1 MEKYLINYKST
12 FDELED
18 APIVKEEFVLG
29 ILGNSSSSKW
39 TRETMADL
47 IMNPL
52 LEVTERIPNKILMP
66 TEGTTSVLLQVWAE
80 RHALP
85 FQAIDSD
92 WMKMGRRARALR
104 DSRILKESTHLL
116 IFLGARSD
124 YYERVA
130 IREAKKGKVVFTVD
144 KQELVQWVL

>member
-12 FDELED
+12 FDELND
-18 APIVKEEFVLG
+18 APIVKGVVLG
-29 ILGNSSSSKW
+29 VLGNSSAAKW
-39 TRETMADL
+39 TRETMAEI

-52 LEVTERIPNKILMP
+52 LEVMERIPEKILMP
-66 TEGTTSVLLQVWAE
+66 TEGTTSMLLQVWAE
-80 RHALP
+80 RQSVP

-92 WMKMGRRARALR
+92 WIKMGRRARALR

-116 IFLGARSD
+116 IFLGTRSD

-130 IREAKKGKVVFTVD
+130 IREAKKGKIVFTVANS
-144 KQELVQWVL
+144 

>member
-12 FDELED
+12 FDELND
-18 APIVKEEFVLG
+18 APIATQMVLG
-29 ILGNSSSSKW
+29 VLGNSSAAKW
-39 TRETMADL
+39 TRETMAEI

-52 LEVTERIPNKILMP
+52 LEVMERIPEKILMP
-66 TEGTTSVLLQVWAE
+66 TEGTTSMLLQVWAE
-80 RHALP
+80 RQSVP

-92 WMKMGRRARALR
+92 WIKMGRRARALR

-116 IFLGARSD
+116 IFLGTRSD

-130 IREAKKGKVVFTVD
+130 IREAKKGKIVFTVANS
-144 KQELVQWVL
+144 